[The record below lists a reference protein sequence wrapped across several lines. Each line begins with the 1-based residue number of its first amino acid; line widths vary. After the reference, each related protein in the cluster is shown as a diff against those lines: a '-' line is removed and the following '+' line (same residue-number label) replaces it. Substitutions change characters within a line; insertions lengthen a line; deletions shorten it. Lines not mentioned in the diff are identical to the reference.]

1 MAQINNVTIVDEKTL
16 RLEEDA
22 KKGDTINLL
31 NLNQIDFSV
40 LHKEIEEGKNKE
52 FNNLLNNLRKQ
63 LDLEKR
69 NELVKKELGLKEEY
83 DEKIK
88 KQEKIYAELNAT
100 YLALKN
106 SNEDRIKA
114 KVNEEIKK
122 YTDLMHQK
130 EMQVQKDNVEKM
142 KELEDSYN
150 KKISELEKQI
160 SNLNISYKD
169 LESSIEEKVLI
180 KSNEEIKKYQDKI
193 YELQSSK
200 QLMERQNEINLL
212 KLEHELN
219 QQKTKLE
226 SSEKEYESK
235 MGIAVLQ
242 KEKEMQEIIV
252 EKDNEILRLKND
264 RTSLNIKRIGEDLEK
279 WCNNEYN
286 SYAQSGFLNCTWI
299 KDNDSIKEDDET
311 KGTKA
316 DFIFRVYTDE
326 THKEELTS
334 VTCEMKSEDPN
345 SVIHRTNESHYKK
358 LDKDRTKKKCEYAL
372 LVSELEMENY
382 DIPIKKVQEYDKMYV
397 VRPQYF
403 ITFLSIV
410 ESLGRKYQK
419 LLLETKKEAL
429 QFEETEKIIASFNK
443 MKEDL
448 ITKSIDKITKQVTDI
463 NKKATEINKHAE
475 SIISLT
481 NDIIETQLE
490 KLKNKI
496 EKFDIIKLTNLINKL
511 DSE

>member
-1 MAQINNVTIVDEKTL
+1 MAKINNVTIIDEYTL

-31 NLNQIDFSV
+31 ELNKIDVAS
-40 LHKEIEEGKNKE
+40 LRAQIEEGKNKE
-52 FNNLLNNLRKQ
+52 YNNLLTSIKSQ
-63 LDLEKR
+63 LELEKK
-69 NELVKKELGLKEEY
+69 NELVTKELSIKEKY
-83 DEKIK
+83 DSNIKELENKIATLNASYQLLENSTEEKIK
-88 KQEKIYAELNAT
+88 F
-100 YLALKN
+100 
-106 SNEDRIKA
+106 R
-114 KVNEEIKK
+114 VNEEIKK
-122 YTDLMHQK
+122 YSDKMHEQELLSQK
-130 EMQVQKDNVEKM
+130 ANNEKT
-142 KELEDSYN
+142 
-150 KKISELEKQI
+150 SELENKLAV
-160 SNLNISYKD
+160 LNASY
-169 LESSIEEKVLI
+169 LALQNSIDEKVAL
-180 KSNEEIKKYQDKI
+180 KASEEIKKYTDRI
-193 YELQSSK
+193 HELESNNKTLEQEK
-200 QLMERQNEINLL
+200 EIEIL
-212 KLEHELN
+212 KLQAELSI
-219 QQKTKLE
+219 QQTKLN
-226 SSEKEYESK
+226 EKERESEEK
-235 MGIAVLQ
+235 VKIAVLQ
-242 KEKEMQEIIV
+242 KENEIQNTLAEKE
-252 EKDNEILRLKND
+252 NEILRLKND
-264 RTSLNIKRIGEDLEK
+264 RTALNIKRIGEDLEK

-286 SYAQSGFLNCTWI
+286 SYAQSGFLNCTWE
-299 KDNDSIKEDDET
+299 KDNESIKEEDET

-326 THKEELTS
+326 SHKEELTS

-345 SVIHRTNESHYKK
+345 SIIHRTNESHYKK

-382 DIPIKKVQEYDKMYV
+382 DVPIKKVQEYEKMYV

-429 QFEETEKIIASFNK
+429 QFEETEKIIVTFNK

-463 NKKATEINKHAE
+463 NKKANEINKHAE

-496 EKFDIIKLTNLINKL
+496 EKFDIVKITNNINKL
-511 DSE
+511 

>member
-1 MAQINNVTIVDEKTL
+1 MSKINNVTIIDEYTL

-31 NLNQIDFSV
+31 ELNQIDV
-40 LHKEIEEGKNKE
+40 ATLRTQIEEGKNKE
-52 FNNLLNNLRKQ
+52 YNNLLSSIKQ
-63 LDLEKR
+63 QLELEKQ
-69 NELVKKELGLKEEY
+69 NELAIKELSIKEKYDRNIKELENKLAALNASY
-83 DEKIK
+83 TALQNSIDEKVI
-88 KQEKIYAELNAT
+88 
-100 YLALKN
+100 LKT
-106 SNEDRIKA
+106 S
-114 KVNEEIKK
+114 EEIKK
-122 YTDLMHQK
+122 YNDRIH
-130 EMQVQKDNVEKM
+130 
-142 KELEDSYN
+142 ELEFS
-150 KKISELEKQI
+150 KQSLEQQNQI
-160 SNLNISYKD
+160 QVLKLQNELNIQQTKLNEKD
-169 LESSIEEKVLI
+169 RECEEKVKIALL
-180 KSNEEIKKYQDKI
+180 KK
-193 YELQSSK
+193 E
-200 QLMERQNEINLL
+200 NEIQNILA
-212 KLEHELN
+212 
-219 QQKTKLE
+219 
-226 SSEKEYESK
+226 EKE
-235 MGIAVLQ
+235 
-242 KEKEMQEIIV
+242 
-252 EKDNEILRLKND
+252 NEILRLKND
-264 RTSLNIKRIGEDLEK
+264 RTALNIKRIGEDLEK

-286 SYAQSGFLNCTWI
+286 LYAQSGFLNCTWE
-299 KDNDSIKEDDET
+299 KDNESVRDEDET

-326 THKEELTS
+326 SHKEELTS

-382 DIPIKKVQEYDKMYV
+382 DVPIKKVQEYEKMYV

-429 QFEETEKIIASFNK
+429 QFEEAEKIIANFNK

-463 NKKATEINKHAE
+463 NKKANEINKHAE

-496 EKFDIIKLTNLINKL
+496 EKFDIVKITNNINKL
-511 DSE
+511 